1 MGLLRN
7 LKLWISPP
15 QITDPNFG
23 KLTFMHIDKHPERS
37 YWECNWNFPP
47 TSTVVFITL
56 PGGENGPTNEARQ
69 FYLGLL
75 ARYDFVLTL
84 CRPKLEQVF
93 REWRSYQLPQDV
105 FTVVRLSGFEVED
118 PNQQPLQWNV
128 NFETTDDDWLGITI
142 PFVGDMPEEPKVD
155 T

>member
-69 FYLGLL
+69 FYLGLP
-75 ARYDFVLTL
+75 ARYDFILTL
-84 CRPKLEQVF
+84 CRQCNKNN
-93 REWRSYQLPQDV
+93 RTGRWKI
-105 FTVVRLSGFEVED
+105 
-118 PNQQPLQWNV
+118 PNAFPVGPFWVLVNV
-128 NFETTDDDWLGITI
+128 HEC
-142 PFVGDMPEEPKVD
+142 
-155 T
+155 